1 MSVCV
6 CLCMVLQECVEEMGD
21 KWYTWQ
27 PPGSTFITGQK
38 PDCSDI
44 AHLMKPL
51 SMLLNQKGERS
62 EYWNKVHDFL

>member
-27 PPGSTFITGQK
+27 PPGNTFITGQK
-38 PDCSDI
+38 PDCSDR
-44 AHLMKPL
+44 AHLMKLL
-51 SMLLNQKGERS
+51 SMLLNRKGEKS